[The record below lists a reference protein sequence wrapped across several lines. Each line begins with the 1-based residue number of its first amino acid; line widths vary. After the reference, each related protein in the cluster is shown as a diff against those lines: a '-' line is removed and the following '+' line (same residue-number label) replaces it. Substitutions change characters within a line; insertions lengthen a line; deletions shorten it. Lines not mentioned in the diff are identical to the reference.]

1 MSVPEERKERTAS
14 ELELRPTGRT
24 DQRLWEAVPL
34 RGTTTLVGVIG
45 YPIAHSLSPPMHNAA
60 FRELGMDWAYV
71 AFGVEPE
78 RVPEA
83 IRGIVALGMVG
94 INVTIPHKGAAA
106 EIVDEVDDTAQALGS
121 VNTIHNLDGKLKG
134 YSTDG
139 PGFVRSVEETGTSL
153 AGKAVVLIGSG
164 GSARAV
170 AHALAKAE
178 VSRLTL
184 AARRPFKAEEVA
196 EMVAEH
202 TGKSVKV
209 ADLNADAA
217 REAVREAEV
226 VIDSTSVGM
235 HPNTDV
241 PPVVPGEWLHAGQ
254 LVCDLTYNPRDTVLL
269 KAARAASADVLDG
282 TGMLVHQGAIA
293 FEVWTGRQAPVET
306 MREALLRA
314 LE

>member
-1 MSVPEERKERTAS
+1 MTSMSVPGDDEDRT
-14 ELELRPTGRT
+14 EPELRPGGR
-24 DQRLWEAVPL
+24 QIPEAVPL

-45 YPIAHSLSPPMHNAA
+45 CPIAHSLSPPMHNAA
-60 FRELGMDWAYV
+60 FRQLGMDWAYL
-71 AFGVEPE
+71 AFRVEPE
-78 RVPEA
+78 DVGGA
-83 IRGIVALGMVG
+83 IRGIVALNMVG
-94 INVTIPHKGAAA
+94 INVTIPHKQAAA
-106 EIVDEVDDTAQALGS
+106 EIVDEVDDAARALGS
-121 VNTIHNLDGKLKG
+121 VNTIHNLAGKLKG

-139 PGFVRSVEETGTSL
+139 PGFVRSVEETGTRL

-178 VSRLTL
+178 VSKLTI

-196 EMVAEH
+196 SMVTEH
-202 TGKSVKV
+202 TGQAVEV

-217 REAVREAEV
+217 RDAVREAEV

-235 HPNTDV
+235 HPNADV
-241 PPVVPGEWLHAGQ
+241 DPVIPGDWLRAGQ

-269 KAARAASADVLDG
+269 KAARAAGADVLDG

-293 FEVWTGRQAPVET
+293 FEIWTGQPAPVET
-306 MREALLRA
+306 MRGALLKA